1 MSNNLVPYYMDADL
15 ARTLDTLLKPRPRP
29 SLALGTQITCFT
41 STKVQILTHKRCAAA
56 SGWWART
63 FRHRA
68 CEKSARRFRCP
79 RRRRSSSST
88 WKKGKKK
95 LQRARF
101 PPASACCCGDGRD
114 DGETPQ
120 VPHVCMVCVVEYYV
134 CVCVYIYN
142 RLIDRLIDR

>member
-1 MSNNLVPYYMDADL
+1 MLVPNYLDADL
-15 ARTLDTLLKPRPRP
+15 ARTLETILKPRPRP

-41 STKVQILTHKRCAAA
+41 GTKIQILTQKRCAA

-68 CEKSARRFRCP
+68 CEKSARRFGCP
-79 RRRRSSSST
+79 RRRSSSST

-101 PPASACCCGDGRD
+101 PPASACCCGGGRD
-114 DGETPQ
+114 DGGTPQ
-120 VPHVCMVCVVEYYV
+120 VPRVCVVCVVEYYM
-134 CVCVYIYN
+134 CLYIYIYIYILY
-142 RLIDRLIDR
+142 R